1 MAEEQTEKNNE
12 ESNQDPKINIDTAW
26 KNGLAA
32 WSHPSIPYVIA
43 PETTEEIAELGNI
56 APVLS
61 RELAFMKYPEFQT
74 YMNLENITQTFSEAP
89 QRATNAVSEHE
100 IGHRFCPYDVITS
113 IILQHRV
120 KKGLE
125 GKTLP
130 MDIKEAASLV
140 LNLGSDMCINTNS
153 SRRRESDIP
162 WLYQEICKDKSE
174 SRLWKVY
181 GRSMELAWKKEVL
194 PESTVLDSQ
203 EKEAAENLAE
213 LFSRDYFDRS
223 KWSNLFQRY
232 AEIIGDFL
240 DDPKKDKNKNGK
252 GKGKGKGNNPSKEDS
267 GENGSSQYGS
277 GIDDITQ
284 NIPAE
289 LDDKTSAELAK
300 RLSQIGSD
308 GLPTNPEALKEFKDI
323 MAGFGQGNPLRASIS
338 FYEMLSRSYD
348 VMFATKPFGRP
359 RQNPFQPVKWQ
370 PSMGA
375 ERLDV
380 DYSVAMGGK
389 IIPGVTTYM
398 WNSRKREIHGGL
410 EEVVPNLDLY
420 LDTSMSMPNPN
431 ETISLPVLAG
441 FVAAK
446 KANRKGAKI
455 RSTVFSGDRQSNTE
469 DWSTDLNAH
478 YENLVNFFNGGTVF
492 PIEKMLEDGDPK
504 QVLIVTDT
512 FLGNED
518 ETANAIRELR
528 KRHSGNRV
536 TIYALHPVD
545 RADYLREAGA
555 EVIHGTGTEIFKRI
569 IGKAQEVYR
578 K

>member
-1 MAEEQTEKNNE
+1 MTEEKIETKTETPTE
-12 ESNQDPKINIDTAW
+12 INTDVAW
-26 KNGLAA
+26 KNGLAR
-32 WSHPSIPYVIA
+32 WSYPSIPYVVTPKTA
-43 PETTEEIAELGNI
+43 EEIAELGKV
-56 APVLS
+56 ADVLA

-74 YMNLENITQTFSEAP
+74 YINLEKIAQTFSEDP
-89 QRATNAVSEHE
+89 QRATNAISEHE
-100 IGHRFCPYDVITS
+100 IGHRFCPFDVITS

-130 MDIKEAASLV
+130 MDINEASNLV

-153 SRRRESDIP
+153 SRKKNSDIP
-162 WLYQEICKDKSE
+162 WLYQGICNDKGE
-174 SRLWKVY
+174 SSLWRVY
-181 GRSMELAWKKEVL
+181 GRSMELAWKEEVL
-194 PESTVLDSQ
+194 PEGVKLN
-203 EKEAAENLAE
+203 EKETKAAENLAE
-213 LFSRDYFDRS
+213 LFASDYFDRS
-223 KWSNLFQRY
+223 KWYNLFQRY

-240 DDPKKDKNKNGK
+240 DDPKKDKNGK
-252 GKGKGKGNNPSKEDS
+252 GKGKGKGNRNESGKGNS
-267 GENGSSQYGS
+267 GENEDVQYES
-277 GIDDITQ
+277 GIDDISQ
-284 NIPAE
+284 NIPKE
-289 LDDKTSAELAK
+289 IDDKTGAELAK

-308 GLPTNPEALKEFKDI
+308 GLPTNPEALEEFKDI

-431 ETISLPVLAG
+431 EIISLPVLASV
-441 FVAAK
+441 VAAK
-446 KANRKGAKI
+446 KAHKKGSQI
-455 RSTVFSGDRQSNTE
+455 RTTVFSGNRQYKTQ
-469 DWSTDLNAH
+469 DWTNELNPH
-478 YENLVNFFNGGTVF
+478 YENLMNFFNGGTVF
-492 PIEKMLEDGDPK
+492 PVEKMLEDGDPK

-518 ETANAIRELR
+518 ATANAIRELR
-528 KRHSGNRV
+528 KRNSGNRI
-536 TIYALHPVD
+536 TIYAIHPVD

-555 EVIHGTGTEIFKRI
+555 EVIQGTGTEIFKRI

>member
-1 MAEEQTEKNNE
+1 MTEEQKEM
-12 ESNQDPKINIDTAW
+12 KINIDVAW
-26 KNGLAA
+26 KNGLAS
-32 WSHPSIPYVIA
+32 WSTSIPYVIA
-43 PETTEEIAELGNI
+43 PRTTKEVAELGDV
-56 APVLS
+56 ASVLS

-74 YMNLENITQTFSEAP
+74 YINLENISHTFPENS

-100 IGHRFCPYDVITS
+100 IGHRFCPFDVITS

-120 KKGLE
+120 EKGLE

-130 MDIKEAASLV
+130 IDIKKASNLV
-140 LNLGSDMCINTNS
+140 FNLASDMCINTFL
-153 SRRRESDIP
+153 SRKKNSDIP
-162 WLYQEICKDKSE
+162 WLYQEICKEKGN
-174 SRLWKVY
+174 SRLWRVY

-194 PESTVLDSQ
+194 PEGTELDEK
-203 EKEAAENLAE
+203 EKEATENLAG
-213 LFSRDYFDRS
+213 LFARDYFDRS
-223 KWSNLFQRY
+223 KWGNLFQKY
-232 AEIIGDFL
+232 SEIIGDFL
-240 DDPKKDKNKNGK
+240 DDTKNDEDE
-252 GKGKGKGNNPSKEDS
+252 KGKGKGNGQGEEDS
-267 GENGSSQYGS
+267 GENGSSKYGG
-277 GIDDITQ
+277 GIDDISQ
-284 NIPAE
+284 NIPTE
-289 LDDKTSAELAK
+289 LNDRISTELAK

-308 GLPTNPEALKEFKDI
+308 GLPTNLEALKEFKEI
-323 MAGFGQGNPLRASIS
+323 IAGFGQGNQLKASIS

-359 RQNPFQPVKWQ
+359 RQNPFQPIKWQ

-389 IIPGVTTYM
+389 IIPGVTTYT
-398 WNSRKREIHGGL
+398 WNTRKREINGGL

-420 LDTSMSMPNPN
+420 LDTSMSMPNPL

-446 KANRKGAKI
+446 KANRKSAKI
-455 RSTVFSGDRQSNTE
+455 RSTVFSGNKQSSTQE
-469 DWSTDLNAH
+469 WTTDLQLV
-478 YENLVNFFNGGTVF
+478 YENLVTFFNGGTVF
-492 PIEKMLEDGDPK
+492 PVEKMLEDGDPK

-518 ETANAIRELR
+518 ATANAIRDLR
-528 KRHSGNRV
+528 KRNSGNRV

-555 EVIHGTGTEIFKRI
+555 DVIHGTGTEIFKKI
-569 IGKAQEVYR
+569 IGKAQEVY
-578 K
+578 KH